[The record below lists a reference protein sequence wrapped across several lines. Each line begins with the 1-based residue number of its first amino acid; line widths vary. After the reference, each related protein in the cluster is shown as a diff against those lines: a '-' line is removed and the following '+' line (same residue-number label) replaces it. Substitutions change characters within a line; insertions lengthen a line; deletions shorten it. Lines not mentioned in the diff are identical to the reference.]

1 MGALGPSSSGKY
13 NFHNRRWI
21 PASLL
26 SYRTLFIAL
35 WIVGFSSVAI
45 WQRKSAEIVW
55 SSRRGPPKPVPLLRP
70 RAFNLTEFG
79 AVDDGVT
86 LNTVAFEK
94 AVAAISRLR
103 GSGGG
108 QLNVPA
114 GVWLTGPFNL
124 TSHMTLFLEEGA
136 VILGADVRF
145 VFFSC
150 LRCYSLF
157 YSDSL
162 SLHTLDL
169 EFSC

>member
-1 MGALGPSSSGKY
+1 M
-13 NFHNRRWI
+13 
-21 PASLL
+21 
-26 SYRTLFIAL
+26 
-35 WIVGFSSVAI
+35 
-45 WQRKSAEIVW
+45 
-55 SSRRGPPKPVPLLRP
+55 PLLRP